1 MERVSMP
8 REHLEQAGFDMDA
21 FRKRLAHYMAQEG
34 MNPAKLSKRAGLN
47 ARAVTDIQQGRIKSP
62 RVQTVMALE
71 NALGLSPGALLGFGP
86 ATVSAELQE
95 LLHELDEATQQQLL
109 VTLRSLRKT

>member
-1 MERVSMP
+1 MP
-8 REHLEQAGFDMDA
+8 YEHLEKAGFDMES
-21 FRKRLAHYMAQEG
+21 FRNRLSHYMTEAG
-34 MNPAKLSKRAGLN
+34 MNAAQLSRRAGLN

-71 NALGLSPGALLGFGP
+71 AALGLSPGTLLGFGP
-86 ATVSAELQE
+86 ATVSTELQA

-109 VTLRSLRKT
+109 VTLRSLRKS

>member
-1 MERVSMP
+1 MTE
-8 REHLEQAGFDMDA
+8 A
-21 FRKRLAHYMAQEG
+21 G
-34 MNPAKLSKRAGLN
+34 MNAAQLSRRAGLN

-71 NALGLSPGALLGFGP
+71 VGLGLSPGTLLGFGP
-86 ATVSAELQE
+86 AKVSAELQA

-109 VTLRSLRKT
+109 VTLRSLRKA